1 MMHLNEKVKSEYLD
15 RGLCQEIGD
24 EVPTQ
29 LFHALQAGQPCLQ
42 LKAKP
47 QYLQPGR
54 ERKLH
59 LQPKARKE
67 LAHSQMCGTEE
78 K

>member
-1 MMHLNEKVKSEYLD
+1 MHLDQKQKSEYLD
-15 RGLCQEIGD
+15 TELCQENWE

-29 LFHALQAGQPCLQ
+29 LFHALQPGQPCLQ
-42 LKAKP
+42 LKANP
-47 QYLQPGR
+47 HYLQPGR